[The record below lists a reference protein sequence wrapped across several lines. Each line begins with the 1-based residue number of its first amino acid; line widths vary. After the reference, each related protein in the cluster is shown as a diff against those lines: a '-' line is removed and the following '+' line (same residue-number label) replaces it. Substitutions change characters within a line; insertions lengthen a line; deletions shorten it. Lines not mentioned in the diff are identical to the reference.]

1 MYDKLVTKVN
11 AINTSG
17 FVLKTQYN
25 TDKSS
30 IEKKIGCADKKYL
43 ILVDLLRKTDYN
55 TKMTETEVKIPS
67 VTGLATASAL
77 NAVDNK
83 IPDAINLGKKTDY
96 DAKISELETQYL
108 YEFMNEIID
117 SKMKWR

>member
-1 MYDKLVTKVN
+1 MYDKKVTKVN
-11 AINTSG
+11 AINTIG

-43 ILVDLLRKTDYN
+43 ILVDLLKKTDYN

-67 VTGLATASAL
+67 VTGLVTASAL

-83 IPDAINLGKKTDY
+83 IPDVSNLGKKTDY
-96 DAKISELETQYL
+96 NAKISELESEYL
-108 YEFMNEIID
+108 YEFMNKIID
-117 SKMKWR
+117 SKIK

>member
-1 MYDKLVTKVN
+1 MYDKKVTKVN
-11 AINTSG
+11 TINTSG

-43 ILVDLLRKTDYN
+43 ILVDLLKKTDYN

-83 IPDAINLGKKTDY
+83 IPDVSNLGKKTDY
-96 DAKISELETQYL
+96 DAKISEIESEYL
-108 YEFMNEIID
+108 YEFTNKIID
-117 SKMKWR
+117 SKIK

>member
-17 FVLKTQYN
+17 FVLKTQYK

-43 ILVDLLRKTDYN
+43 ILVDLLKKTDYN
-55 TKMTETEVKIPS
+55 TKMTETEVKTPS
-67 VTGLATASAL
+67 VTGLVTASAL

-83 IPDAINLGKKTDY
+83 IPDVSNLGKKTDY
-96 DAKISELETQYL
+96 NAKISELESEYL
-108 YEFMNEIID
+108 YDFMNKIID
-117 SKMKWR
+117 SKIKWR

>member
-83 IPDAINLGKKTDY
+83 IPDVSNLGKKTDY
-96 DAKISELETQYL
+96 DAKISEIESEYL
-108 YEFMNEIID
+108 YEFTNKIID
-117 SKMKWR
+117 SKIK